1 MLLTALAAVG
11 VGVMGAIILRGRER
25 AWCAGFAFFAG
36 GYLFLAEGPWL
47 SPWFQPL
54 VVTTHLLL
62 ELHSR
67 LAPPVSGATVEAQQI
82 AALTRAANRDAFL
95 LVGHSLFALLAG
107 LAGGMIAG
115 RLHARR
121 ERAER

>member
-67 LAPPVSGATVEAQQI
+67 LAPPVSGATVECSKSPPSRGPRTVTHSCSWAI
-82 AALTRAANRDAFL
+82 PSSPCWRAWRAA
-95 LVGHSLFALLAG
+95 
-107 LAGGMIAG
+107 
-115 RLHARR
+115 
-121 ERAER
+121 